1 MIRFIGTALFC
12 AAAILAGDLLFRTS
26 LLRWVRPVILTP
38 ISRAVVQAPVQ
49 VYWDGPR
56 RMRVFLTALGDER
69 QDLGVHE
76 SPFVLDAPQFPR
88 EGGYRID
95 LEALTFPSWIRATR
109 WFQVHAP
116 EVPSPK
122 VPPEPQERPPQQVP
136 PEKADTSRAL
146 TRARL
151 ARDKAQERTKAMRDE
166 NNTLRSD
173 NDRLTKQVE
182 TLAQTQEED
191 AAHVEELE
199 RRLTQLAEENRALAE
214 ENAAIRQ
221 RLGSV
226 VPCTVW
232 GYFSLQR
239 LQSWIPVPNRILLV
253 SDATGRVFRGQLE
266 CETIRRADVT
276 ADSICFCVG
285 NSWGG

>member
-38 ISRAVVQAPVQ
+38 LSRAAVEAPVQ

-56 RMRVFLTALGDER
+56 RMRVFLTAVGDER

-76 SPFVLDAPQFPR
+76 SPFILAATQFPR
-88 EGGYRID
+88 AGGYRVD
-95 LEALTFPSWIRATR
+95 LEALTFPRWIRATR
-109 WFQVHAP
+109 WFQVHAA
-116 EVPSPK
+116 EVPPK
-122 VPPEPQERPPQQVP
+122 PPPVAPPRDLP
-136 PEKADTSRAL
+136 PEKGDLSRAL

-151 ARDKAQERTKAMRDE
+151 ARDKAQERSKVLRDE
-166 NNTLRSD
+166 NTALRNESE
-173 NDRLTKQVE
+173 RLSKQVE

-199 RRLTQLAEENRALAE
+199 RRLTQFAEENRTLAE

-232 GYFSLQR
+232 GYYSFPRPQT
-239 LQSWIPVPNRILLV
+239 IPVTRRILMV
-253 SDATGRVFRGQLE
+253 SDTAGRVFRGQLE
-266 CETIRRADVT
+266 CETVRRDDVT
-276 ADSICFCVG
+276 AASICFCVG